1 MCLLHGEIKAKL
13 KDKKFL
19 TEDTKGAQNTSNFR
33 HLKEYGLM
41 LKQSKITLFK
51 QLEIWEQAAN
61 TKNYEYNNEMVII
74 CITV

>member
-1 MCLLHGEIKAKL
+1 
-13 KDKKFL
+13 
-19 TEDTKGAQNTSNFR
+19 
-33 HLKEYGLM
+33 M

-61 TKNYEYNNEMVII
+61 TKNYEYNIEMVII